1 MNRHILVSRTARIA
15 AGALIGTLLLAG
27 CGSDSDSS
35 SSESGSTT
43 TAGKGAIPP
52 EADFTAVATTYA
64 DLASAEYAASIAS
77 AKKLQAAV
85 KDFVAAPSDATLKA
99 AKDQWLAARNDY
111 GITEAFRLYDGPID
125 DPETG
130 PEGLLNAWPLDEA
143 YIDSVAG
150 NATAGII
157 NDTAAYPEIAADVL
171 VEANEKDGETNIST
185 GWHAV
190 EFLLWGQDTSPT
202 GPGNRPVTDYTTAKN
217 ADRRGQY
224 LQLAADGIVSNLEAV
239 AAQWDAD
246 TGAYRKAFIAEPVD
260 AVQKIMR
267 GIGALSAGELAG
279 ERISVALDTKDQED
293 EHSCFSDNTAAD
305 VALNDKGIQIVYL
318 ADFEGVSGMSV
329 SDLVKKVDPALDEKL
344 TGELEESVTL
354 TQNLPA
360 TFETMI
366 AAADDDPNNEALVAV
381 RDAVEQQGT
390 TISNAAK
397 ALGLEISI
405 TV

>member
-1 MNRHILVSRTARIA
+1 VVIIRSMNRHILVSRTARIA

-35 SSESGSTT
+35 SSGSGPTT

-52 EADFTAVATTYA
+52 KADFTAVATTYA
-64 DLASAEYAASIAS
+64 DLAAAEYAASIAS
-77 AKKLQAAV
+77 AKELQTAI

-150 NATAGII
+150 NANAGII
-157 NDTAAYPEIAADVL
+157 NDTAAYPEITADVL

-190 EFLLWGQDTSPT
+190 EFLLWGQDTSAT
-202 GPGNRPVTDYTTAKN
+202 GPGNRPVTDYTSAKN

-224 LQLAADGIVSNLEAV
+224 LQLAADGIVANLEDV
-239 AAQWDAD
+239 AAEWDAD
-246 TGAYRKAFIAEPVD
+246 NGAYRKAFIAEPVD

-305 VALNDKGIQIVYL
+305 VALNAKGIQIVYL
-318 ADFEGVSGMSV
+318 ADFDGVSGMSV
-329 SDLVKKVDPALDEKL
+329 SDLVKKIE
-344 TGELEESVTL
+344 
-354 TQNLPA
+354 NLPA

-366 AAADDDPNNEALVAV
+366 AAAEDDPNNEALVAV